1 MQIAL
6 DRTMPIQDRDTALL
20 KRIAGGDASALHAL
34 YAEYG
39 QRLYAY
45 ACRLTNDPVLAEDV
59 LQESLVAVWKGAG
72 RYRGQGRV
80 IAWLLG
86 IVHNQARLAIRRKPL
101 PSLDGSDEEPA
112 SKAPLPDEDF
122 SRQEQRQFV
131 LEGLRL
137 LSPEHRTVL
146 ELVFY
151 QGLSLNEVA
160 QICAAP
166 VGTVKS
172 RLNYAKAQ
180 LRGILNRAGMGPE
193 EIE

>member
-6 DRTMPIQDRDTALL
+6 DRTMSIQDQDTALL
-20 KRIAGGDASALHAL
+20 KRIAAGDASALHAL

-45 ACRLTNDPVLAEDV
+45 AHRLTNDPVLAEDV

-101 PSLDGSDEEPA
+101 PSLDVSNEEPP
-112 SKAPLPDEDF
+112 SDNPLPDEDF
-122 SRQEQRQFV
+122 SQQEQRQLV
-131 LEGLRL
+131 RDSLKL
-137 LSPEHRTVL
+137 LSVEHRTVL

-160 QICAAP
+160 EVCATP

-180 LRGILNRAGMGPE
+180 LRGILNRAGLGPE
-193 EIE
+193 EIG